1 MTKEAAEEE
10 EREEDMKWMAALGKI
25 EQIILHFFCI
35 AKRLQR
41 PVLSFFL
48 WRQEKQLDKSQ
59 CVFFFQNLRG
69 RWDLAKF
76 GYRSG
81 QRG

>member
-1 MTKEAAEEE
+1 MDGSIGENRANNFA
-10 EREEDMKWMAALGKI
+10 
-25 EQIILHFFCI
+25 FFCI

-59 CVFFFQNLRG
+59 CFYFFKNLRG